1 MLEGPVGVCSQGA
14 LELWSS
20 QFLTLPH
27 IEEGIDTYMYV
38 LDTFLFIATGGDTT
52 CIYRTGRKVGAAVIQ
67 NGALYH
73 PCKLPHGA
81 QPTELNTGSLG
92 WSKLTPNVV
101 FFFLSS
107 STLSGS

>member
-1 MLEGPVGVCSQGA
+1 
-14 LELWSS
+14 
-20 QFLTLPH
+20 
-27 IEEGIDTYMYV
+27 MYV

-81 QPTELNTGSLG
+81 QQPTELNAGSLG
-92 WSKLTPNVV
+92 RSKLASNAV
-101 FFFLSS
+101 FSFFLV
-107 STLSGS
+107 LPYQAAKHREGHI